1 MDEPDFRSLLAGT
14 GCTACGASIP
24 ADSVRVLAQREH
36 LTFIELRCA
45 VCGSDTLAMAILA
58 TDDPGGAPI
67 IDVGGYGEF
76 GPADDVAARR
86 RPADRRGRCP
96 GDALLPRRT
105 PWRSAVAR
113 RGARGVTADPET
125 TE

>member
-58 TDDPGGAPI
+58 ADDPGGAPI
-67 IDVGGYGEF
+67 IDVAGYGEF
-76 GPADDVAARR
+76 GPADDARLGGG
-86 RPADRRGRCP
+86 PPIGEADVQAMRSFLAEHRG
-96 GDALLPRRT
+96 DL
-105 PWRSAVAR
+105 RSLVEG
-113 RGARGVTADPET
+113 RGA
-125 TE
+125 